1 MSTLFD
7 RSNQHRRDRGP
18 EDEFDPLDAE
28 GAELELEQPDAEG
41 PIDAGAPAEARGQ
54 AAASGH
60 ASHKDRA
67 RGVVG
72 VAANPDRAPS
82 FSRDLVDTYF
92 RQMGERDALSR
103 EAEIAL
109 AQRIEAAQR
118 SLLQNLFRVPS
129 SIERLGRW
137 AEDVRQGGM
146 PLGNLLELSRMRG
159 QLLDQAAEAPRD
171 ATAPDAP
178 SADDNAA
185 ETALGEL
192 VLARLG
198 RVLAHAREIKAL
210 CDRQAAAAARG
221 KALGKTASARLQSL
235 IAKTATEAATL
246 ALNPERVAD
255 LLCDIEGAQQ
265 APAQAGK
272 NPGQPAPAQGM
283 GVPVADF
290 RRTLADINRSRR
302 ELTASREAMVRAHL
316 RLVVSIAKKY
326 RRRSS
331 LDFLDLIQEG
341 NMGLMH
347 AIEKFDYRRGVK
359 VSTYAVWWIRQAM
372 ARAIAD
378 QGRTIRIPVH
388 MAEVASRILRERRRL
403 AQQQGRE
410 PSAAQIATR
419 AKTTVERVEEV
430 LSIVQEPLS
439 LDLPVGDD
447 GDATL
452 GDLIAAPNGIHA
464 HAALESS
471 DLVRYV
477 GEALAGLTERE
488 QRILRMRFGIGGMTD
503 HTLEEVGKAFGL
515 TRERIRQIEAR
526 ALEKLRHPARATKL
540 AAFAKG

>member
-1 MSTLFD
+1 MSALFE
-7 RSNQHRRDRGP
+7 RSSQYPLDRGP
-18 EDEFDPLDAE
+18 EDDFDRPDAE
-28 GAELELEQPDAEG
+28 AVELEQPEAEG
-41 PIDAGAPAEARGQ
+41 RIDAGLPAETGPQ
-54 AAASGH
+54 AASGP
-60 ASHKDRA
+60 ASDEGRA
-67 RGVVG
+67 EGAVT
-72 VAANPDRAPS
+72 VAANPDRALS
-82 FSRDLVDTYF
+82 FSRDLIDTYF
-92 RQMGERDALSR
+92 RQMGEGDALSR

-118 SLLQNLFRVPS
+118 ALLENLFRVPFL
-129 SIERLGRW
+129 IERLEQW
-137 AEDVRQGGM
+137 ADAVRHAAM
-146 PLGNLLELSRMRG
+146 PLGNLLEMSRMRG
-159 QLLDQAAEAPRD
+159 QLLGEAA
-171 ATAPDAP
+171 ATADAP
-178 SADDNAA
+178 APSPTDDTADEAGLA
-185 ETALGEL
+185 ELA
-192 VLARLG
+192 LARLG
-198 RVLAHAREIKAL
+198 RTLAHAREIKAL
-210 CDRQAAAAARG
+210 RDRRLAAAARG
-221 KALGKTASARLQSL
+221 KELPKTANARLQSL
-235 IAKTATEAATL
+235 IAKTAAGAATL
-246 ALNPERVAD
+246 FLNPERVAD
-255 LLCDIEGAQQ
+255 LLCEIEGAQQ
-265 APAQAGK
+265 ALTQAGT
-272 NPGQPAPAQGM
+272 NPERKAEQLALAQRV
-283 GVPVADF
+283 GVAVADF
-290 RRTLADINRSRR
+290 RRILADINRTRR
-302 ELTASREAMVRAHL
+302 ELSALREAMVKAHL

-331 LDFLDLIQEG
+331 LEFLDLIQEG

-388 MAEVASRILRERRRL
+388 MAEVAARILRERRRL

-419 AKTTVERVEEV
+419 AGTTVERVEEV

-439 LDLPVGDD
+439 LDLPVGED

>member
-1 MSTLFD
+1 MSALFE
-7 RSNQHRRDRGP
+7 RSSRLDRGP
-18 EDEFDPLDAE
+18 DDDFDKLDAE
-28 GAELELEQPDAEG
+28 GGELELEQPQAEG
-41 PIDAGAPAEARGQ
+41 PIDAGLPAEVGSQ
-54 AAASGH
+54 AASGQ
-60 ASHKDRA
+60 ASDEGRA
-67 RGVVG
+67 EGAVT
-72 VAANPDRAPS
+72 VAATPDRALS

-92 RQMGERDALSR
+92 RQMGEGDVLSR

-118 SLLQNLFRVPS
+118 ALLENLFRIPFL
-129 SIERLGRW
+129 IERLAQW
-137 AEDVRQGGM
+137 ADAVRHGGM
-146 PLGNLLELSRMRG
+146 PLGNLLDMSRMRG
-159 QLLDQAAEAPRD
+159 QLLGEAAANPEAP
-171 ATAPDAP
+171 AP
-178 SADDNAA
+178 SPAEDTADEAG
-185 ETALGEL
+185 LIEL
-192 VLARLG
+192 ALARLG
-198 RVLAHAREIKAL
+198 RVLAHTREIKAL
-210 CDRQAAAAARG
+210 RDRRLAAAARG
-221 KALGKTASARLQSL
+221 KELPKTANARLQSL
-235 IAKTATEAATL
+235 IAKTAAGAATL
-246 ALNPERVAD
+246 FLNPERVAE
-255 LLCDIEGAQQ
+255 LLCEIEGAQPT
-265 APAQAGK
+265 PAQAGK
-272 NPGQPAPAQGM
+272 KPESKAGQLALAQRLD
-283 GVPVADF
+283 VSPADF
-290 RRTLADINRSRR
+290 RRILADVNRARR
-302 ELTASREAMVRAHL
+302 ELSASREAMVKAHL

-331 LDFLDLIQEG
+331 LEFLDLIQEG

-388 MAEVASRILRERRRL
+388 MAEVAARILRERRRL
-403 AQQQGRE
+403 VQQQGRE

-419 AKTTVERVEEV
+419 AGTTVERVEEV

-439 LDLPVGDD
+439 LDLPVGED

-477 GEALAGLTERE
+477 GEALEGLTERE

>member
-1 MSTLFD
+1 MSALFE
-7 RSNQHRRDRGP
+7 RSSQYRLDRGP
-18 EDEFDPLDAE
+18 EDGFDRVNAE
-28 GAELELEQPDAEG
+28 GGELELEQPEAEG
-41 PIDAGAPAEARGQ
+41 PIAADRAETGPRATAGQASEEGPAEGAV
-54 AAASGH
+54 A
-60 ASHKDRA
+60 
-67 RGVVG
+67 
-72 VAANPDRAPS
+72 VAANPGRALS

-92 RQMGERDALSR
+92 RQMGGADALSR

-109 AQRIEAAQR
+109 AQRIEAAQHA
-118 SLLQNLFRVPS
+118 LLGNLFRVPS
-129 SIERLGRW
+129 LIERLERW
-137 AEDVRQGGM
+137 ADAVRHGGM
-146 PLGNLLELSRMRG
+146 PLGNLLDMSRMRG
-159 QLLDQAAEAPRD
+159 QLLGEAAAD
-171 ATAPDAP
+171 AAAPDARSP
-178 SADDNAA
+178 ADDTAD
-185 ETALGEL
+185 ETRL
-192 VLARLG
+192 VEHALARLG
-198 RVLAHAREIKAL
+198 RILAQAREIKGL
-210 CDRQAAAAARG
+210 RDRQVVAAARG
-221 KALGKTASARLQSL
+221 KALPKRASARLQSL

-246 ALNPERVAD
+246 FLIPERVAD
-255 LLCDIEGAQQ
+255 LLCEIEDARQ
-265 APAQAGK
+265 ALAHAGK
-272 NPGQPAPAQGM
+272 SSESNPGQLALAQRV

-290 RRTLADINRSRR
+290 RRILADITRARR
-302 ELTASREAMVRAHL
+302 ELTASREAMVKAHL

-331 LDFLDLIQEG
+331 LEFLDLIQEG

-403 AQQQGRE
+403 AQKQGWE

-419 AKTTVERVEEV
+419 AGTTVERVEEV

-439 LDLPVGDD
+439 LDLPVGED

-488 QRILRMRFGIGGMTD
+488 QRILRMRFGIGGVTD

-526 ALEKLRHPARATKL
+526 ALEKLRHPARASKL